1 MDNKKIFDEKIKPI
15 SSVLIN
21 YYGTKYSDKIN
32 HNFDTLIYNFDD
44 IFTTTYNSISSNPN
58 IIKGLIEGH
67 KNIKVKQ
74 LYDKLYHKYVDEVIS
89 IANSSLGVDLKDNY
103 NNFINYYFSMNKME
117 YIINNPIKL
126 QEFAKENNIPA
137 EAVEYIINIFL
148 YHKILFFHDLLKIGY
163 FKDLYKRLGNNFEIF
178 SVMVEAIF
186 ERDPFVSRY
195 IDPNTKEQGN
205 YLFFP
210 YLNYMDDKNNV
221 DVMLLHELIHLAES
235 DHKTNRIGL
244 YDKDNSFINEIR
256 SDVLAKKIKTMIPK
270 PIFDDRD
277 NEYVSLYLKIAR
289 PYLGFFERNDKILS
303 DIAISGDL
311 DRLPYYFT
319 NNWNEFSKRMD
330 SLFRRTYEEV
340 QLRKDDKKILVK
352 HDFEKMNEL
361 INVMENEASTKI
373 LIK

>member
-1 MDNKKIFDEKIKPI
+1 
-15 SSVLIN
+15 
-21 YYGTKYSDKIN
+21 
-32 HNFDTLIYNFDD
+32 
-44 IFTTTYNSISSNPN
+44 
-58 IIKGLIEGH
+58 
-67 KNIKVKQ
+67 
-74 LYDKLYHKYVDEVIS
+74 
-89 IANSSLGVDLKDNY
+89 
-103 NNFINYYFSMNKME
+103 ME

-235 DHKTNRIGL
+235 DNKTNRIGL

-289 PYLGFFERNDKILS
+289 PYLGFFERNDEILS
-303 DIAISGDL
+303 DIDISGDL

-352 HDFEKMNEL
+352 HDYEKMNEL
-361 INVMENEASTKI
+361 INIMENEASTKV